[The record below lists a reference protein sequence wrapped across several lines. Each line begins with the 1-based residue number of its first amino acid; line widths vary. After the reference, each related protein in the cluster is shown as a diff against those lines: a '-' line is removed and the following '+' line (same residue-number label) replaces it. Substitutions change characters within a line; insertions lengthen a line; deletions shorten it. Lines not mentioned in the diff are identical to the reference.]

1 MHIDVIHDTACPW
14 CRIGKAN
21 LRTALASWVG
31 EPVTIQYWAY
41 LLNPNLPPEGASF
54 AEVMATKYRGVSL
67 AQMTDGPT
75 RAGASIGMIFNFD
88 LLTRA
93 PNTLLSHRLIT
104 IAPDEQREAVI
115 DAIYDAYF
123 QFGKDISRLEVL
135 LDCAEGVGMN
145 RIQTQAAL
153 EADAGLARVVEEIQT
168 VMNAGLSGVPFFIFD
183 SKLTLN
189 GAQPVA
195 VFQRALAQAATMG
208 VENDR

>member
-21 LRTALASWVG
+21 LHTALEDWAG

-41 LLNPNLPPEGASF
+41 LLNPNLPPEGKPF

-75 RAGASIGMIFNFD
+75 RAGAAIGMVFNFD
-88 LLTRA
+88 ILTRA

-115 DAIYDAYF
+115 TAIYDAYF
-123 QFGKDISRLEVL
+123 QFGKDISSLDVL
-135 LDCAEGVGMN
+135 LDCAESVGMN
-145 RIQTQAAL
+145 RAETQAAL
-153 EADAGLARVVEEIQT
+153 EGDGGLARVVEEVQT

-183 SKLTLN
+183 GKLTLS

-195 VFQRALAQAATMG
+195 VFKRALEQAAALPQ
-208 VENDR
+208 RP